1 MNSGINCVVDTP
13 ILQEL
18 YNKVKNKVESYEE
31 FKTLVSLW
39 WRREKQKN
47 PQFDYEVYPSPDK
60 IDSLLAER
68 TNKKEEGV
76 DSTISYTPKGKR
88 TQVYTIKGS
97 HIYNRDGKEVFAKDS
112 IDRNKIFANFA
123 VKSGRAVVVE
133 HNNSRYVVN
142 DRNQIISV
150 TTGKMMQWD
159 EKNKDRNAIIKA
171 AQEKFNGRKSAEVEE
186 APIFED
192 NETSSE
198 ERGTAI
204 NNFIPFSEEIEELSL
219 EERGLTPAINPNDL
233 EAKADVA
240 FGTPQRRR
248 DRVNLIANAIRQ
260 NFSIEFERQK
270 RVLQE
275 RLSSETDADKIVE
288 DRKSTV

>member
-47 PQFDYEVYPSPDK
+47 PQFDYEVYPSPEE
-60 IDSLLAER
+60 IDSLLSER
-68 TNKKEEGV
+68 TNKKEEGK

-112 IDRNKIFANFA
+112 IDRNKIFANLA

-133 HNNSRYVVN
+133 HKNSRYVVN

-150 TTGKMMQWD
+150 ATGKIMQWD
-159 EKNKDRNAIIKA
+159 EKNGDRNAIIKA
-171 AQEKFNGRKSAEVEE
+171 AQEKFSKNKPSESVQKSASFNWGRTSDNNYEVSSKGDKRFSALNATFKKGTVIEGVDVGGMTIE
-186 APIFED
+186 DVYQNVIKKSGKGKAP
-192 NETSSE
+192 
-198 ERGTAI
+198 
-204 NNFIPFSEEIEELSL
+204 
-219 EERGLTPAINPNDL
+219 
-233 EAKADVA
+233 AKDSKL
-240 FGTPQRRR
+240 
-248 DRVNLIANAIRQ
+248 N
-260 NFSIEFERQK
+260 
-270 RVLQE
+270 
-275 RLSSETDADKIVE
+275 
-288 DRKSTV
+288 